1 MIFKLKLIFLSLWFV
16 FCSFILS
23 QAAEFEI
30 PVLTATTKT
39 AERNTSMGPLK
50 SLTQNYT
57 TSLPYSRVLAFY
69 KKELSEAGWQEK
81 RIGVFAKN
89 NYLFRIEDNSNK
101 KNNKQTE
108 FSITTSLF
116 PTAEEIIALRKSKPD
131 KLTFMPVYPG
141 SEQIFLWD
149 LPTGVSG
156 AYQTEN
162 SIKEVVFFY
171 NSGMLNYGWS
181 LISEVPIYAKAANCP
196 KCQKVP
202 VNSGAGKL
210 EATENLT
217 GVHLFFR
224 RTNGETCKV
233 TVSNLS
239 IGLPKNIAPRPEDNL
254 AEPKGFSSNKT
265 TIAVNYNAHK

>member
-1 MIFKLKLIFLSLWFV
+1 MISKLKLILLSLWFV
-16 FCSFILS
+16 FYSLILS
-23 QAAEFEI
+23 QAAEFKT
-30 PVLTATTKT
+30 PVPTATTKVG
-39 AERNTSMGPLK
+39 ERNTSIGPLK
-50 SLTQNYT
+50 YLTQNYT
-57 TSLPYSRVLAFY
+57 TSLPYSRILAFY

-81 RIGVFAKN
+81 RKGVFVKN

-116 PTAEEIIALRKSKPD
+116 PRAEEIIAMRKSTPD
-131 KLTFMPVYPG
+131 KLTFMPIYPG

-156 AYQTEN
+156 AYQTEHG
-162 SIKEVVFFY
+162 IKEVVFFY

-181 LISEVPIYAKAANCP
+181 LISEVPIYTKAANCP
-196 KCQKVP
+196 KCQNLP

-210 EATENLT
+210 ETTENLT
-217 GVHLFFR
+217 GARLFFR
-224 RTNGETCKV
+224 RTNGETCKI
-233 TVSNLS
+233 TVSNLP
-239 IGLPKNIAPRPEDNL
+239 IGLPKNIAPKLKANL
-254 AEPKGFSSNKT
+254 AKPKGFSSSQT